1 MTVNTG
7 RYAQIATGSNVVEN
21 VILMAEDF
29 TVDGYTFKALASGDA
44 CQPGAF
50 YNESDGKYYLE
61 STFENMVGTLTS
73 EELADVNG
81 DVSGAS

>member
-1 MTVNTG
+1 MSQTVG
-7 RYAQIATGSNVVEN
+7 RYAQIATGSNLVEN
-21 VILMAEDF
+21 VILMDADF
-29 TVDGYTFKALASGDA
+29 TIDGYTFQVLASGDA

-73 EELADVNG
+73 EGLANVDA
-81 DVSGAS
+81 DASATS